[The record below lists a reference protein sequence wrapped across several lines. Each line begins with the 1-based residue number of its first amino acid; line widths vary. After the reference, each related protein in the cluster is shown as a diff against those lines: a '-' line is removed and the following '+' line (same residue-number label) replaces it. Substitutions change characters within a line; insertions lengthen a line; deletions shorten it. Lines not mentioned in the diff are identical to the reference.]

1 MDNYLLPLIVFGL
14 TWLLL
19 RPSIRH
25 SQFWGAT
32 VTPLASII
40 GSGFLIIAPLL
51 AKIGGG
57 LAPWFMLA
65 IILVSYAIGEIIRF
79 NIRYAELLLRDDKL
93 SVQLRITERF
103 SNVALSLAYVISIAF
118 YLRLLASFVLD
129 AFGINSEVEGQILTT
144 VILLFIGITGWRWGL
159 HSLER
164 LEIYSVTIK
173 LAIIGALLVALFHY
187 DLSHGF
193 TDVTLQPEHLSPSDR
208 LRMLAGM
215 LLVVQGFET
224 SRYLGREYSAELR
237 IKSMRFA
244 QWLAAGVYL
253 AFVFMITPLLHFLE
267 PGKFDETAI
276 ITIAGH
282 VVVVL
287 PIMLV
292 AAAVMSQFSAAIG
305 DTLGAGG
312 LVEEETHQRVS
323 TRYTYLL
330 IAGLAIILVWFANV
344 FEIVTIAS
352 RAFAIYYLL
361 QAFVALQ
368 LTSHISNYSQRL
380 GYQALFGITA
390 LLLVGIVVFAI
401 PAG

>member
-1 MDNYLLPLIVFGL
+1 M
-14 TWLLL
+14 
-19 RPSIRH
+19 
-25 SQFWGAT
+25 
-32 VTPLASII
+32 
-40 GSGFLIIAPLL
+40 
-51 AKIGGG
+51 
-57 LAPWFMLA
+57 
-65 IILVSYAIGEIIRF
+65 
-79 NIRYAELLLRDDKL
+79 
-93 SVQLRITERF
+93 
-103 SNVALSLAYVISIAF
+103 
-118 YLRLLASFVLD
+118 
-129 AFGINSEVEGQILTT
+129 
-144 VILLFIGITGWRWGL
+144 